1 MDRRIAVFCASST
14 KSKAV
19 YLSDAF
25 RLGETIA
32 SHNDILVYGGGRHG
46 LMGAVSD
53 GALSAG
59 GRVAGI
65 IPEFMMDLEWG
76 RDDISSLELTGDME
90 SRKLKMIEGS
100 VAIVVLPGGSGTM
113 EELYQVLTMKR
124 LGHYTNPVVIVNVN
138 SFYDKWLEFMEHTVS
153 EDFLG
158 RDHLKMYTVVEN
170 SERIYDAIDNS
181 HSWSEDDI
189 NKALV

>member
-1 MDRRIAVFCASST
+1 
-14 KSKAV
+14 
-19 YLSDAF
+19 
-25 RLGETIA
+25 
-32 SHNDILVYGGGRHG
+32 
-46 LMGAVSD
+46 MGAVSD

-59 GRVAGI
+59 GRVIGI
-65 IPEFMMDLEWG
+65 IPEFMMELEWG

-100 VAIVVLPGGSGTM
+100 SAIVVLPGGSGTM

-181 HSWSEDDI
+181 HAWSEDDI